1 MRDHTRNLQTIEDN
15 LERAQA
21 HALANPTDWNVSRA
35 FALVQAKNDYHRFMA
50 GEIKRHQMC
59 HTAIEL
65 TMDMPSWGTYGT

>member
-65 TMDMPSWGTYGT
+65 TMDMPAWGTYGT

>member
-21 HALANPTDWNVSRA
+21 AALAKPTDWNVSRA

-65 TMDMPSWGTYGT
+65 TMNMPEWGTYGT